1 MKKQRSP
8 GPAAYNI
15 KSTVCSDAPCY
26 SFGTMKRPAP
36 NSKGISPGPV
46 YQLKASL
53 GRNKDITFKALPAF
67 GFGTSERPDPG
78 GNSALREWRSVL
90 PALAHP
96 GCPPPLARPA
106 QLAHG
111 VSERGVMSSAGLCR
125 SRLGSAPPATL
136 NGPHAVV
143 QHVVQHVCVVRY
155 VQRRDALSVTASFV
169 PPVTGPSLN
178 RRCSPSLMWPCVR

>member
-78 GNSALREWRSVL
+78 GNSSLREWRRVL
-90 PALAHP
+90 LRVQLSSCMEYPGRPECPAP
-96 GCPPPLARPA
+96 GSAVRCSALRHLPL
-106 QLAHG
+106 
-111 VSERGVMSSAGLCR
+111 SEGHTPVQRGV
-125 SRLGSAPPATL
+125 
-136 NGPHAVV
+136 
-143 QHVVQHVCVVRY
+143 QDVCVVCCMCSAVMVPLLRLHSFHPSRARY
-155 VQRRDALSVTASFV
+155 
-169 PPVTGPSLN
+169 
-178 RRCSPSLMWPCVR
+178 